1 MQSDSQT
8 KEKKSCIPQKG
19 QDFFSTVK
27 LYTVEKKSFEYDF
40 LELLK
45 KEKFMDKNNEQKNN
59 KTPEMK
65 PKQDSFRSWL
75 KLIPAAA
82 VFAAVCVTCYQADK
96 SPVETTSVSDNNI
109 MSTDE
114 IKELISHGTAGKDFD
129 SEDSS
134 ETNGTSISKTSKKT
148 KKTSKI
154 KTGTK
159 KNSSTGSSANGGT
172 AGGGAGSTVT
182 PTTEVPAGG
191 YADGTYTGS
200 GTGFGG
206 TITVQVTVTDHKIAA
221 INIVDASNET
231 ASYFANAQGVISKIL
246 ASQSPNVDAV
256 SGATYSS
263 NGIITAVQN
272 ALSQAIPSGNQAVV
286 TPTPTPSPKP
296 TKKPSPIPK
305 PGDEQ
310 IYKDGTYTGTGKGY
324 SGTITLTAKIK
335 KGVIKS
341 LEAEH
346 TDTPMFFKKAWDIL
360 ENEIIQNQSVDGI
373 DTVSGATYSSKG
385 IINAMKD
392 IQKQAEKGTTKVT
405 PTPTP
410 EVTVTPI
417 PEATPIPTPEETP
430 TPEVTPTPEETPAPT
445 PTPEETPEPTPEPT
459 GPYIDGTYTGS
470 SYGYSGRVNV
480 TVTIQGGQIAS
491 IEQSNSDSPEY
502 FDYAWETIY
511 PQIMGNQSADGID
524 AASGATYSSEGIL
537 GAIQKALAQALA

>member
-96 SPVETTSVSDNNI
+96 SPVETTSVSDNNV

-114 IKELISHGTAGKDFD
+114 IKELISQGTAGKDFD

-134 ETNGTSISKTSKKT
+134 ETNGTSISKTS

>member
-1 MQSDSQT
+1 MRKMGKHIPGLIVTLVVLITAIVFAVMLLNMKVIPT
-8 KEKKSCIPQKG
+8 KFIAVIG
-19 QDFFSTVK
+19 LVMLVLIVIVGALVWSTDGKIRFVVGVI
-27 LYTVEKKSFEYDF
+27 L
-40 LELLK
+40 
-45 KEKFMDKNNEQKNN
+45 
-59 KTPEMK
+59 
-65 PKQDSFRSWL
+65 
-75 KLIPAAA
+75 AA

-96 SPVETTSVSDNNI
+96 SPVETTSVSDNNV

-114 IKELISHGTAGKDFD
+114 IKELISQGTAGKDFD

-392 IQKQAEKGTTKVT
+392 ILKQAEKDTTKVT

-410 EVTVTPI
+410 EVTVTPT
-417 PEATPIPTPEETP
+417 PEATPTPTPEETP